1 MAAGRSRKEPSLLT
15 FVKATI
21 IGGLLFLLPVV
32 IASILLGH
40 AMQIAVRIVRP
51 IAQTIPDEF
60 RLGYGLLPT
69 LAVMFLLLVC
79 LLAGFAARTAAGR
92 RVRYWMEDSF
102 LGNLPQY
109 RLMKTMGEGLAEI
122 ESVEGLKPALAS
134 VEGGWQLG
142 YIVEPLPDGWLAV
155 FLPQSPTPM
164 SGNVLYLPG
173 DKVRPLELT
182 MLQAI
187 SLVKRA
193 GAGSAELLRGVE
205 LRLPG
210 EG

>member
-21 IGGLLFLLPVV
+21 IGGLLCLLPGL
-32 IASILLGH
+32 IASILRGR

-109 RLMKTMGEGLAEI
+109 RLMKTMFEGLAEI

-193 GAGSAELLRGVE
+193 GAGSAELLRGVD